1 MEVDPEILKELEDNS
16 KKPKKKRK
24 DKRIEKEYFEEV
36 ELIDPKTGEKVIQKV
51 KITRYK
57 AVGSK
62 PVGNKG
68 IPDEEIDLEIEED
81 V

>member
-1 MEVDPEILKELEDNS
+1 M
-16 KKPKKKRK
+16 KKPRKKRK
-24 DKRIEKEYFEEV
+24 DPRIELEYFEEIEV
-36 ELIDPKTGEKVIQKV
+36 TDPKTGEITTQKV

-68 IPDEEIDLEIEED
+68 IQDEEIEYED
-81 V
+81 